1 MRLPV
6 ITACGGINAAGRSSF
21 HHAYQR
27 LVIDA
32 LPEQDAQRTWQSLA
46 QLMGVSSEQSPFM
59 RDHTLIRELESNL
72 FDPDKVP
79 HNRAVEIPAT
89 PEQPSIIRMRRKDL
103 PESRPAHWQCR
114 ELADGWVE
122 VELQSPQQILL
133 PQTRSMS
140 IRAAG
145 QLPTGFDPASLYP
158 ARHHPRGLQLM
169 LFAAADAV
177 SNLGMSWASLSARVA
192 PDQIAVYAGSAMA
205 QLDEAGNGGLLSA
218 AARGKRV
225 SSKQL
230 ALGLAEMPADFINAY
245 LLGNLGS
252 TGLVMGACATFLY
265 NLKAAVQ
272 DIKNGR
278 ARIAIVGASEAPLT
292 PDVFEGYASMGA
304 LATDDALR
312 RLDGSDAVDY
322 RRASRPFA
330 NNCGFTLAE
339 SAQCIVLMDDELAL
353 ETGAQ
358 ILGSVPE
365 VHVNADGFKKS
376 ISGPGVGNYL
386 TLAKTLAGARALF
399 GEDMLRR
406 QSFVQAHGTSTPQN
420 RVSESEILSCMA
432 REFGM
437 QDWPVL
443 ACKSYL
449 GHSIAAAAGDQLSA
463 TLGVWHHGVLPG
475 IANLDQVADDVCQ
488 RGLSFSREHRQIG
501 SEERPLA
508 FLNSKG
514 FGGNNASAMI
524 VSPDASRRLLRG
536 RHGSAAMLE
545 YQRRWQ
551 STEAVLQ
558 EQEQALLNGQF
569 TIDYRFGEGVLAET
583 DLQWEAKS
591 LAIKGHP
598 RAVDLGFQ
606 SDYEGWLK
614 NATSGGEKQDNR

>member
-27 LVIDA
+27 LVVDA
-32 LPEQDAQRTWQSLA
+32 LPEADAQTTWQSLA
-46 QLMGVSSEQSPFM
+46 QLMGVDADQQAYM
-59 RDHTLIRELESNL
+59 RDHTLIRELEANL
-72 FDPDKVP
+72 FDPDQVP

-89 PEQPSIIRMRRKDL
+89 PEQPSVIRMRRKDL
-103 PESRPAHWQCR
+103 PESCPADWQCR
-114 ELADGWVE
+114 ELDGGWVE
-122 VELQSPQQILL
+122 VQLQSPQQILL
-133 PQTRSMS
+133 PQTRAMTV
-140 IRAAG
+140 RAAG
-145 QLPTGFDPASLYP
+145 QLPSGFDPAGLYP

-169 LFAAADAV
+169 LFAAADALA
-177 SNLGMSWASLSARVA
+177 NLGMSWASLSTRVA
-192 PDQIAVYAGSAMA
+192 PDQISVYAGSAMA
-205 QLDEAGNGGLLSA
+205 QQDEAGNGGLLSA

-272 DIKNGR
+272 DIKSGR

-304 LATDDALR
+304 LATDEGLR
-312 RLDGSDAVDY
+312 RLDGNESVDY

-406 QSFVQAHGTSTPQN
+406 HSFVQAHGTSTPQN

-432 REFGM
+432 REFGLE
-437 QDWPVL
+437 DWPVL

-463 TLGVWHHGVLPG
+463 TLGVWRHGVLPG
-475 IANLDQVADDVCQ
+475 IANLDQVADDVC
-488 RGLSFSREHRQIG
+488 RDGLSFTREHSQLDV
-501 SEERPLA
+501 EERPLA

-524 VSPDASRRLLRG
+524 ASPQASRRLLRG
-536 RHGSAAMLE
+536 RHGSAVMTE
-545 YQRRWQ
+545 YQRRWEG
-551 STEAVLQ
+551 TEAALR
-558 EQEQALLNGQF
+558 EQEQAILSGQF
-569 TIDYRFGEGVLAET
+569 GIDYRFGEGVLAET
-583 DLQWEAKS
+583 DLQWGPQS
-591 LAIKGHP
+591 LAIQGHP
-598 RAVDLGFQ
+598 KAVDLGFE
-606 SDYEGWLK
+606 SDYQDWLK
-614 NATSGGEKQDNR
+614 NA

>member
-27 LVIDA
+27 LVVDA
-32 LPEQDAQRTWQSLA
+32 LPEADAQTTWQSLA
-46 QLMGVSSEQSPFM
+46 QLMGVDADQRTYM
-59 RDHTLIRELESNL
+59 RDHTLIRELEANL
-72 FDPDKVP
+72 FDPDQVP

-89 PEQPSIIRMRRKDL
+89 PEQPSVIRMRRKDL
-103 PESRPAHWQCR
+103 PESCPADWQCR
-114 ELADGWVE
+114 ELDGGWVE
-122 VELQSPQQILL
+122 VQLQSPQQILL
-133 PQTRSMS
+133 PQTRAMTV
-140 IRAAG
+140 RAAG
-145 QLPTGFDPASLYP
+145 QLPSGFDPAGLYP

-169 LFAAADAV
+169 LFAAADALA
-177 SNLGMSWASLSARVA
+177 NLGMSWASLSARVA
-192 PDQIAVYAGSAMA
+192 PDQISVYAGSAMA
-205 QLDEAGNGGLLSA
+205 QQDEAGNGGLLSA

-272 DIKNGR
+272 DIKSGR

-304 LATDDALR
+304 LATDEGLR
-312 RLDGSDAVDY
+312 RLDGNESVDY

-406 QSFVQAHGTSTPQN
+406 HSFVQAHGTSTPQN

-432 REFGM
+432 REFGLE
-437 QDWPVL
+437 DWPVL

-463 TLGVWHHGVLPG
+463 TLGVWRHGLLPG
-475 IANLDQVADDVCQ
+475 IANLDQVADDVC
-488 RGLSFSREHRQIG
+488 RDGLSFTREHSQLDV
-501 SEERPLA
+501 EERPLA

-524 VSPDASRRLLRG
+524 ASPQASRRLLQG
-536 RHGSAAMLE
+536 RHGSAVMTE
-545 YQRRWQ
+545 YQRRWE
-551 STEAVLQ
+551 STEAALR
-558 EQEQALLNGQF
+558 EQEQAILTGQF
-569 TIDYRFGEGVLAET
+569 GIDYRFGEGVLAET
-583 DLQWEAKS
+583 DLQWEPQS
-591 LAIKGHP
+591 LAIQGHP
-598 RAVDLGFQ
+598 KAVDLGFE
-606 SDYEGWLK
+606 SDYQDWLK
-614 NATSGGEKQDNR
+614 NA

>member
-21 HHAYQR
+21 HHAYKR

-32 LPEQDAQRTWQSLA
+32 LPEADAGATWQSLA
-46 QLMGVSSEQSPFM
+46 QLMGVDPQDRQFM

-72 FDPDKVP
+72 FDPDQVP

-89 PEQPSIIRMRRKDL
+89 AEQPSVIRMRRKEL
-103 PESRPAHWQCR
+103 PDTIPSDWQCR
-114 ELADGWVE
+114 DLDGGWVE
-122 VELQSPQQILL
+122 VNLQSPQSILL
-133 PQTRSMS
+133 PQYRRMA

-145 QLPTGFDPASLYP
+145 QLPSGFDPASLYP

-177 SNLGMSWASLSARVA
+177 ANLGMSWSSLSSRVA
-192 PDQIAVYAGSAMA
+192 PDAIAVYAGSAMA

-218 AARGKRV
+218 ASRGKRV

-245 LLGNLGS
+245 LLGNLGT

-272 DIKNGR
+272 DIKSGR
-278 ARIAIVGASEAPLT
+278 VRIAVVGASEAPLT

-312 RLDGSDAVDY
+312 RLDGCDRVNY

-399 GEDMLRR
+399 GEDLLRR
-406 QSFVQAHGTSTPQN
+406 GSFVQAHGTSTPQN

-432 REFGM
+432 REFGI
-437 QDWPVL
+437 QNWPVL

-463 TLGVWHHGVLPG
+463 TLGVWRHGVLPG
-475 IANLDQVADDVCQ
+475 IANLDQVAEDVV
-488 RGLSFSREHRQIG
+488 RDGLSFSRDHRQVEA
-501 SEERPLA
+501 EERPLA

-524 VSPDASRRLLRG
+524 VSPEYSRRLLEG
-536 RHGSAAMLE
+536 RHGARAMRD
-545 YQRRWQ
+545 YDQRWET
-551 STEAVLQ
+551 TEAELQ
-558 EQEQALLNGQF
+558 VQAAAQLNGQF
-569 TIDYRFGEGVLAET
+569 DIDYRFGEGVLAET
-583 DLQWEAKS
+583 DLEWGPKS

-598 RAVDLGFQ
+598 LAIDLGFE
-606 SDYEGWLK
+606 SDYQGWLK
-614 NATSGGEKQDNR
+614 NA

>member
-21 HHAYQR
+21 HHAYKR

-32 LPEQDAQRTWQSLA
+32 LPEADAVATWQSLA
-46 QLMGVSSEQSPFM
+46 QLMGVDPQDRQFM

-72 FDPDKVP
+72 FDPDQVP
-79 HNRAVEIPAT
+79 HNRAVEIPAS
-89 PEQPSIIRMRRKDL
+89 PEQPSVIRMRRKDL
-103 PESRPAHWQCR
+103 PESPPADWQCR
-114 ELADGWVE
+114 EVDGGWVE
-122 VELQSPQQILL
+122 ITLQSPQSILL
-133 PQTRSMS
+133 PQHRRMA

-145 QLPTGFDPASLYP
+145 QLPSGFDPAKLYP
-158 ARHHPRGLQLM
+158 SRHHPRGLQLM

-177 SNLGMSWASLSARVA
+177 ANLGMSWASLSSRVA
-192 PDQIAVYAGSAMA
+192 PDAIAVYAGSAMA
-205 QLDEAGNGGLLSA
+205 QQDEAGNGGLLSA
-218 AARGKRV
+218 ASRGKRV

-272 DIKNGR
+272 DIKSGR
-278 ARIAIVGASEAPLT
+278 VRIAVVGGSEASLT

-304 LATDDALR
+304 LATDEALK
-312 RLDGSDAVDY
+312 RLDGTEKVDY

-353 ETGAQ
+353 ECGAQ

-399 GEDMLRR
+399 GEELLRR
-406 QSFVQAHGTSTPQN
+406 GSFVQAHGTSTPQN
-420 RVSESEILSCMA
+420 RVSESQILSCMA
-432 REFGM
+432 REFGIGV
-437 QDWPVL
+437 WPVL

-449 GHSIAAAAGDQLSA
+449 GHSIASAAGDQLSA
-463 TLGVWHHGVLPG
+463 TLGIWRYGVLPG
-475 IANLDQVADDVCQ
+475 IANLDQVAEDVVQ
-488 RGLSFSREHRQIG
+488 DGLSFRRDHQQIDPQ
-501 SEERPLA
+501 ERPLA

-514 FGGNNASAMI
+514 FGGNNASALV
-524 VSPDASRRLLRG
+524 VSPEYSRRLLAG
-536 RHGSAAMLE
+536 RHGAAAITAYEQRYEQTKQSLE
-545 YQRRWQ
+545 D
-551 STEAVLQ
+551 A
-558 EQEQALLNGQF
+558 EQAQLNGKF
-569 TIDYRFGEGVLAET
+569 AIDYRFGEGVLSES
-583 DLQWEAKS
+583 DLKWDADALYIAGHAK
-591 LAIKGHP
+591 P
-598 RAVDLGFQ
+598 VDLRVS
-606 SDYEGWLK
+606 SDFDGWLK
-614 NATSGGEKQDNR
+614 NA